1 MWSLWY
7 QITARLKHNDCNIDI
22 GWYSWSVLKYVL
34 RSSGITTVTSD
45 SCVSHLDVHIVH
57 INQRWKQHVLGLW
70 YISYWVFISQSRRK
84 SIWPVNEHSNGSRT
98 VETCRLLGWL
108 TFYVEKGKKKDA
120 CKITLSPCCLHERI
134 NLPAWACSNL
144 ILSFLGSKEPEEC
157 VWNVTFHMQIPENAV
172 FGQ

>member
-1 MWSLWY
+1 MVFLVSPQVCSKELWHY
-7 QITARLKHNDCNIDI
+7 N
-22 GWYSWSVLKYVL
+22 
-34 RSSGITTVTSD
+34 SD
-45 SCVSHLDVHIVH
+45 
-57 INQRWKQHVLGLW
+57 
-70 YISYWVFISQSRRK
+70 F
-84 SIWPVNEHSNGSRT
+84 
-98 VETCRLLGWL
+98 RLLCESSRCSHCTHQPKVKATCTGLMVHFILSIYFSKQEEKHL
-108 TFYVEKGKKKDA
+108 TSKWTLQRQQDSRNLQVVGMTDILCGKRKKKDA